1 MGARVEVRVGMAG
14 RAGGG
19 WQGGGEG
26 VGLAV
31 DAVLADAVLADRAH
45 ELGLDAVAFVH
56 EGHRRAALLCR
67 TPTRTRESQE
77 SQGRRP
83 RKMAAARGPVKNPP
97 PAPSSATP
105 NGTAARHTGPV
116 IRRRAVDE
124 ILQLPATEVLGLHA
138 HGEADRI
145 HEVRLACRAEVG
157 AYGTAGALVPAGAP
171 SPERPA
177 LLPRLPLC
185 APAPFGPTTAEKS
198 KKGPSVVLP
207 P

>member
-1 MGARVEVRVGMAG
+1 MPMGGGRAGARAWGSPSMRYSPTPSLRIARMNLVSTPSHSYTRVTDALRSSAARPRARGRVRRVRGAG
-14 RAGGG
+14 RA
-19 WQGGGEG
+19 E
-26 VGLAV
+26 
-31 DAVLADAVLADRAH
+31 
-45 ELGLDAVAFVH
+45 
-56 EGHRRAALLCR
+56 
-67 TPTRTRESQE
+67 
-77 SQGRRP
+77 
-83 RKMAAARGPVKNPP
+83 MAAAGPVKNPP
-97 PAPSSATP
+97 LAPSSATP
-105 NGTAARHTGPV
+105 DGTGARHTGPV

-124 ILQLPATEVLGLHA
+124 ILQLPATQVLGLHA